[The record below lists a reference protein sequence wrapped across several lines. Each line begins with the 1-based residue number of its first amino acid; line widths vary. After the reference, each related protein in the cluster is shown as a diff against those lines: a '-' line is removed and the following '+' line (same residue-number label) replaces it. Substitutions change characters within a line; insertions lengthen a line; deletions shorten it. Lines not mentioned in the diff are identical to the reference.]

1 MSKTVLDKDQ
11 LKLINQLSLEKVL
24 DDIDRLFNIGEKVVG
39 TPEELKAVK
48 MIESRFK
55 EIGLKNVHLEPF
67 EIATSNHKLSELELL
82 KPIHKK
88 LACGQCFGTNRP
100 GFATDAQGLTG
111 AIVDVGFGTIRDFKR
126 LEREGVN
133 LENKIV
139 LIEGNENLFYFG
151 SWAPVAQAEEF
162 GASAAILTSVIFER
176 DILRNY
182 HTEDAAIPVISIPYI
197 EAQAIRRLLRRGEVK
212 ANLKNI
218 VELNVKSTSHNV
230 VGELPGRKYPDQ
242 VIVLTAHHDSWYGA
256 ANDNASGV
264 AAIIGVAE
272 VLAKNYK
279 NARTIRFVTCG
290 GEETSIEPGVQDV
303 FRWLAGSYAYTRQ
316 HADELDKIVANINL
330 DGFAYGFSSNI
341 TLTQELE
348 SLTNELIEE
357 FEAESLYEVEGAPD
371 TGLDQWWF
379 VRNGVPSV
387 SIDPRM
393 NQYMKI
399 YHSNRDTPELI
410 NAVLVRNALK
420 MTLALVLRLDSP
432 ELLHY
437 DFTTTA
443 KNLHEL
449 LCERSA
455 KVENVIDLRKL
466 IDNVAHFKV
475 VAERFQEKKSSVQK
489 KKLGEET
496 ISFVN
501 RVQREVCSSLNP
513 KLVDIKCGMTIESA
527 YVVPAYLDAVINLK
541 KAIVAAKRA
550 DKETF
555 TTSLKATTER
565 LWGLNVSP
573 KVYAIFRKTILDS
586 QRAQGLKF
594 DLIPEARELD
604 NKFKKGIKDMS
615 AEIASLEEK
624 CERITEQVDRKL
636 SELNDAIV
644 QSSSA
649 LAEAIRKL
657 SR

>member
-11 LKLINQLSLEKVL
+11 LKLINQLSLEKAL

-100 GFATDAQGLTG
+100 GFATDAEGLTG
-111 AIVDVGFGTIRDFKR
+111 AIVDVGFGTFRDFKR
-126 LEREGVN
+126 LERDGIK
-133 LENKIV
+133 LKDKIV

-162 GASAAILTSVIFER
+162 GASAAILTSVIFEH

-182 HTEDAAIPVISIPYI
+182 HTEDAAIPVVSIPYV
-197 EAQAIRRLLRRGEVK
+197 EAQAIRRLLRGGEVK
-212 ANLKNI
+212 ANLKNV

-272 VLAKNYK
+272 VLAKSHS

-290 GEETSIEPGVQDV
+290 GEETSIEPGVKDV
-303 FRWLAGSYAYTRQ
+303 FRWLAGSYAYTKQ

-330 DGFAYGFSSNI
+330 DGFAYGYSSNI
-341 TLTQELE
+341 TLTQELA

-357 FEAESLYEVEGAPD
+357 LEAEALYEIEGAPD

-410 NAVLVRNALK
+410 NSVLVSNALRLT
-420 MTLALVLRLDSP
+420 MALVLKLDCAV
-432 ELLHY
+432 LLHY

-443 KNLHEL
+443 EKLHEAL
-449 LCERSA
+449 RERSA
-455 KVENVIDLRKL
+455 KLENAIDLRKL

-475 VAERFQEKKSSVQK
+475 VAERFQEKKSSALK
-489 KKLGEET
+489 KKLGEEA

-501 RVQREVCSSLNP
+501 HVQREVCSSLNP

-527 YVVPAYLDAVINLK
+527 YVVPAYLDAIINLK

-573 KVYAIFRKTILDS
+573 KVYAIFQKTILES

-604 NKFKKGIKDMS
+604 NKFKRGIKDMS
-615 AEIASLEEK
+615 TEIASLEEK
-624 CERITEQVDRKL
+624 LEIVSEQVDRRL
-636 SELNDAIV
+636 SELNHAIV
-644 QSSSA
+644 EASSA
-649 LAEAIRKL
+649 LSEAIRRL
-657 SR
+657 S

>member
-11 LKLINQLSLEKVL
+11 LKLINQLSLEKAL

-39 TPEELKAVK
+39 TPEEFKAVK
-48 MIESRFK
+48 MIESRFN

-182 HTEDAAIPVISIPYI
+182 HTEDAAIPVVSIPYI
-197 EAQAIRRLLRRGEVK
+197 EAQAIRRLLRGGEVI

-218 VELNVKSTSHNV
+218 VGLNVKSTSHNV
-230 VGELPGRKYPDQ
+230 VGELLGRKYPDQ
-242 VIVLTAHHDSWYGA
+242 IIVLTAHHDSWYGA

-303 FRWLAGSYAYTRQ
+303 FRWLAGSYAYTKQ
-316 HADELDKIVANINL
+316 HAHELDKIVANINL

-348 SLTNELIEE
+348 SLTRELIEE
-357 FEAESLYEVEGAPD
+357 FEAEELYEVEGAPD

-410 NAVLVRNALK
+410 NGVLVRNALK

-555 TTSLKATTER
+555 TTSLKAATER

-573 KVYAIFRKTILDS
+573 KVYAIFQKTILDS

-604 NKFKKGIKDMS
+604 NKFRKGIKDMS

>member
-11 LKLINQLSLEKVL
+11 LKLINQLSLEKAL

-39 TPEELKAVK
+39 TPEEFKAVK
-48 MIESRFK
+48 MIESRFN

-182 HTEDAAIPVISIPYI
+182 HTEDAAIPVVSIPYI
-197 EAQAIRRLLRRGEVK
+197 EAQAIRRLLRGGEVI

-218 VELNVKSTSHNV
+218 VGLNVKSTSHNV
-230 VGELPGRKYPDQ
+230 VGELLGRKYPDQ
-242 VIVLTAHHDSWYGA
+242 IIVLTAHHDSWYGA

-303 FRWLAGSYAYTRQ
+303 FRWLAGSYAYTKQ
-316 HADELDKIVANINL
+316 HAHELDKIVANINL

-348 SLTNELIEE
+348 SLTRELIEE
-357 FEAESLYEVEGAPD
+357 FEAEELYEVEGAPD

-410 NAVLVRNALK
+410 NGVLVRNALK

-455 KVENVIDLRKL
+455 KVENAIDLRKL

-555 TTSLKATTER
+555 TTSLKAATER

-573 KVYAIFRKTILDS
+573 KVYAIFQKTILDS